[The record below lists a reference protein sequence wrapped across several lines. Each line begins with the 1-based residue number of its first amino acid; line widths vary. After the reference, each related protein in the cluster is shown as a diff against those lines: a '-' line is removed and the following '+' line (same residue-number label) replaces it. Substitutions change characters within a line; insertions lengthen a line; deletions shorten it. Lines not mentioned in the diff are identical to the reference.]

1 MNKRSDTRTPM
12 SAEELLTRHQ
22 WLSRYK
28 GELVGWNRLIDEL
41 ACQIEQRYAEH
52 GQPLN
57 AETFRIRQVK
67 EKFGEL
73 RLYCD
78 SSVPIQDLIQ
88 QATLKSNSICQEC
101 GAAGQ
106 LMQNDRLWLRTLCEQ
121 HAGDD
126 YKPRP
131 SLKKI
136 TVDGVTFTFFD
147 EGQLDA
153 LMPTGGTR
161 IPKNS

>member
-1 MNKRSDTRTPM
+1 VHRAHDLFMNKRSDARTPM
-12 SAEELLTRHQ
+12 SAEELLSKHP
-22 WLSRYK
+22 WINRYS
-28 GELVGWNRLIDEL
+28 GELVGWNCLIDEL
-41 ACQIEQRYAEH
+41 ACEIEQRYAEQ
-52 GQPLN
+52 GQPLT

-73 RLYCD
+73 RFYCD

-88 QATLKSNSICQEC
+88 QATLKSTSICEEC

-106 LMQNDRLWLRTLCEQ
+106 FMQNARLWLRTLCEK

-131 SLKKI
+131 SLKKV
-136 TVDGVTFTFFD
+136 TVDGVIFTFFD
-147 EGQLDA
+147 DGQLD
-153 LMPTGGTR
+153 
-161 IPKNS
+161 

>member
-1 MNKRSDTRTPM
+1 M
-12 SAEELLTRHQ
+12 SAEELLTRYP
-22 WLSRYK
+22 WLNRYR
-28 GELVGWNRLIDEL
+28 GELIGWNRLIDEL
-41 ACQIEQRYAEH
+41 ACQIERRYADH

-67 EKFGEL
+67 QKLGEL

-88 QATLKSNSICQEC
+88 QATLKSTSICEEC

-106 LMQNDRLWLRTLCEQ
+106 LMQNDRLWLRTLCEK
-121 HAGDD
+121 HAGVD

-131 SLKKI
+131 SLKKV

-153 LMPTGGTR
+153 LMPSKTAKLTKK
-161 IPKNS
+161 P

>member
-1 MNKRSDTRTPM
+1 VKVETDKPM
-12 SAEELLTRHQ
+12 SAEELLTRHP
-22 WLSRYK
+22 WLNRYK

-41 ACQIEQRYAEH
+41 ASQIVQRYAEH
-52 GQPLN
+52 GEPLN

-73 RLYCD
+73 RFYCD
-78 SSVPIQDLIQ
+78 SSIHIQDLIQ
-88 QATLKSNSICQEC
+88 QATQKSMATCQEC
-101 GAAGQ
+101 GAVGQ

-153 LMPTGGTR
+153 VMPPQTAALNKKT
-161 IPKNS
+161 